1 MAERTI
7 EDIYVLLIEMSN
19 TMQNNYTRLDA
30 KIDKLDNKIDN
41 VEKRLNEKIDNVE
54 KKLNEKI
61 DKVRKELNEKIDNV
75 KLEFDTK
82 LETTKVEL
90 KKEITEEL
98 TERFTKELDKRFNQE
113 TKKIIDFVN
122 EGFEGIY
129 NLNQKKI
136 ESNTKRIIEL
146 EKYVFKNKKLKI

>member
-19 TMQNNYTRLDA
+19 TMQNNYTRLDS

-41 VEKRLNEKIDNVE
+41 VEKRLNEKIDNV
-54 KKLNEKI
+54 
-61 DKVRKELNEKIDNV
+61 
-75 KLEFDTK
+75 KLEFDAK

-98 TERFTKELDKRFNQE
+98 TERFTKELDKRFKQE

-122 EGFEGIY
+122 EGIEGTY

-146 EKYVFKNKKLKI
+146 EKCVFKNKKLKI